1 MKKRKTGEITNLE
14 LLKSEAFTGSDLH
27 VVLESLTVDNRAER
41 PRGGTGEDLNSLLL
55 PRCVNKHKVQ
65 IKYRNYSINK

>member
-41 PRGGTGEDLNSLLL
+41 SRGGTGEDLNSLLL
-55 PRCVNKHKVQ
+55 PR
-65 IKYRNYSINK
+65 